1 MKLKYLA
8 YYSLILNCSN
18 TVLGLEYLV
27 SLKTDGTI
35 QHFMD
40 STMSKGHSVKDFLGS
55 KIGRTF
61 SIGKFNGLTIELSSR
76 ELLENLKRNPFVAD
90 VIPNL
95 QVKAFQEDDYTLF
108 NVTGNDFD
116 VDIQSHKKLKR
127 YREGYGSRR
136 HYNYYDGDDDD
147 HNNNYSDDDD
157 DNDYEEEEEDYY
169 DDYDDYERR
178 HKNKKKKQHREKHY
192 SDKKVVKKQHGAPRH
207 LARISRRTQLPF
219 DFQNNEKYKS
229 LFHYYYDKWNQGS
242 GVRVYILD
250 SGIHSKH
257 CEFEGRVEFGKDFTG
272 EGRGDGNG
280 HGTHVAGIVGSRTF
294 GVAKG
299 VQLVDVKCLDSK
311 GQGTLITVLSAI
323 EFAVNDCSRHPD
335 KKCVANLSLGALKN
349 TIINNA
355 IKAAVDD
362 GVVMVVAA
370 GNFNMNA
377 CWSSPASAAEAITV
391 GAFDDRIDTIAKFS
405 NWGPCVDIF
414 APGVG
419 IMSLSNKEH
428 PEYVAYSG
436 TSMASPSVCGMAAL
450 LLDKGVE
457 AKDVRMKL
465 IKMATDDVFQK
476 RTLIFKPKTPN
487 RILFNGID
495 KFDDDYDE
503 MTFPQLDLDVLVDE
517 LNEYSTAPRIKEKYN
532 KNYNLHLDNDVL
544 LPFDEQ
550 RLFKRKADV

>member
-1 MKLKYLA
+1 MKINYLA
-8 YYSLILNCSN
+8 YYTFALTASSDA
-18 TVLGLEYLV
+18 VLGLEYLV

-40 STMSKGHSVKDFLGS
+40 STMSKGHSVKDFLGN

-61 SIGKFNGLTIELSSR
+61 SIGNFKGLTIELSSR
-76 ELLENLKRNPFVAD
+76 ELLEKLKNNPFVAD
-90 VIPNL
+90 VVPNL
-95 QVKAFQEDDYTLF
+95 QVKAFEQEDYIQYNATENNF
-108 NVTGNDFD
+108 NLD
-116 VDIQSHKKLKR
+116 VQNCNRDRR
-127 YREGYGSRR
+127 YRAGYGARR
-136 HYNYYDGDDDD
+136 DYEYYDDDESEYID
-147 HNNNYSDDDD
+147 
-157 DNDYEEEEEDYY
+157 EEDDY

-178 HKNKKKKQHREKHY
+178 HGNKKKQHR
-192 SDKKVVKKQHGAPRH
+192 KKYGPAKKLVKKQHGVPRH

-219 DFQNNEKYKS
+219 DFQNIEKYRS
-229 LFHYYYDKWNQGS
+229 SFHYYYDKWHQGS
-242 GVRVYILD
+242 DVRVYILD

-257 CEFEGRVEFGKDFTG
+257 CEFGGRVEFGKDFTG

-294 GVAKG
+294 GVAKN
-299 VQLVDVKCLDSK
+299 VKLVDVKCLDSK

-323 EFAVNDCSRHPD
+323 EFAVNDCNRYPD
-335 KKCVANLSLGALKN
+335 KKCVANLSHGALKN

-355 IKAAVDD
+355 IKAAVED
-362 GVVMVVAA
+362 GVVIVVAA

-377 CWSSPASAAEAITV
+377 CWSSPASAPEAITV
-391 GAFDDRIDTIAKFS
+391 GAFDDRIDTLAKFS

-419 IMSLSNKEH
+419 IMSLSNKDQ
-428 PEYVAYSG
+428 PKYIAYSG
-436 TSMASPSVCGMAAL
+436 TSMASPSVCGMVAL

-457 AKDVRMKL
+457 TKDVKEKL
-465 IKMATDDVFQK
+465 IEMATDDVFQK

-503 MTFPQLDLDVLVDE
+503 MTFPQIDLDVLVDE
-517 LNEYSTAPRIKEKYN
+517 LNEYATSPRIKERYS

-544 LPFDEQ
+544 LPFEEQ
-550 RLFKRKADV
+550 LLKRDVNK

>member
-1 MKLKYLA
+1 MRLKYLS
-8 YYSLILNCSN
+8 YYALILGFPN
-18 TVLGLEYLV
+18 TVFGLEYLV
-27 SLKTDGTI
+27 SLKNDGTI

-40 STMSKGHSVKDFLGS
+40 STMSKGHSVKEFLGS

-95 QVKAFQEDDYTLF
+95 QVKAFDEDDYAVF
-108 NVTGNDFD
+108 NVTDNIDNI
-116 VDIQSHKKLKR
+116 DIQNYRSHKR
-127 YREGYGSRR
+127 YRAGYGSRR
-136 HYNYYDGDDDD
+136 HFNYYDEDEDEYDDDE
-147 HNNNYSDDDD
+147 NSDYDNEDD
-157 DNDYEEEEEDYY
+157 

-178 HKNKKKKQHREKHY
+178 HKNKKKKQHRKKHD
-192 SDKKVVKKQHGAPRH
+192 SNKKIVKKQHGAPRH

-229 LFHYYYDKWNQGS
+229 SFHYYYDKWNQGS
-242 GVRVYILD
+242 DVRVYILD

-355 IKAAVDD
+355 IKAAVED

-419 IMSLSNKEH
+419 IMSLSNKSV
-428 PEYVAYSG
+428 PKYVAYSG
-436 TSMASPSVCGMAAL
+436 TSMASPSVCGMVAL
-450 LLDKGVE
+450 LLDKGVKT
-457 AKDVRMKL
+457 KDVRKKL

-517 LNEYSTAPRIKEKYN
+517 LNDYSTAPRIKEKYS
-532 KNYNLHLDNDVL
+532 KNYNLHLDNDVS

-550 RLFKRKADV
+550 MLFKIDVNM